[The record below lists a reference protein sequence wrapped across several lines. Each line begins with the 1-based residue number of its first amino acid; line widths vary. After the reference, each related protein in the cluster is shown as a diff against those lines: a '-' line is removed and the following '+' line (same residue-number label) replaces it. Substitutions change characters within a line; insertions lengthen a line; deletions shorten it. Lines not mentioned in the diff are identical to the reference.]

1 MPSPNHEDQIRFYK
15 THLPLS
21 KDRLAAHTTKA
32 KAKANAEADAV
43 AHTRINTWLELQAPV
58 EEEFIKAEPASSSGL
73 FVRQGPGSGLDGQRE
88 RPREFQ
94 SADRRADLNTGAQD
108 LHQRLGDQ
116 EAIRQEET
124 RSIEAPLDA
133 RLAALDAEY
142 TQMGHTLDQ
151 LYNSM
156 DQVDPEEDGRWWD

>member
-1 MPSPNHEDQIRFYK
+1 MANANDRESSGQQIR
-15 THLPLS
+15 
-21 KDRLAAHTTKA
+21 
-32 KAKANAEADAV
+32 
-43 AHTRINTWLELQAPV
+43 
-58 EEEFIKAEPASSSGL
+58 GL
-73 FVRQGPGSGLDGQRE
+73 IFV
-88 RPREFQ
+88 
-94 SADRRADLNTGAQD
+94 

-133 RLAALDAEY
+133 RLAALDAEF

-156 DQVDPEEDGRWWD
+156 DQVDPAEDGRWWD